1 MAKIDKKRIIEID
14 VARAVAIMAV
24 VLIHVSS
31 FAFAKSTLGTVDSR
45 ISLFLNQISR
55 FSVPLFVFISGVG
68 LSLGYKKEKGYFYF
82 LSKRLRKVVPSYLV
96 WGLIYV
102 IVINQNYDISTW
114 PKLFL
119 KGDKIYYHLYFI
131 PMIITLYLLFPIFY
145 SKIKKFSWAFFL
157 FVITSIIIGTSHY
170 FNIPNL
176 KLDFFSKRN
185 ALFWSGYFVLGVY
198 ISDGINNLVE
208 FAKHN
213 KKKVTILMVLSTVI
227 IVMESFLNIKYGKTI
242 DYATTFIRPTV
253 IIYFICITLYIFS
266 RSYKEGS
273 WVLKIFHNIS
283 KRSFGIYLI
292 HPFILY
298 YYMKLFQ
305 FLNFNIGSLFFII
318 TSFFVCIIIP
328 IFLVKN

>member
-1 MAKIDKKRIIEID
+1 
-14 VARAVAIMAV
+14 MAV

-145 SKIKKFSWAFFL
+145 SKIKNFSWAFFL

-208 FAKHN
+208 FTKHN

-227 IVMESFLNIKYGKTI
+227 IVMESFINIKYGKTI

-318 TSFFVCIIIP
+318 TSFSVCIIIP
-328 IFLVKN
+328 IILVKN